1 MINYLTVFSCF
12 IRSSMESMT
21 IKAPVD
27 KKMIMNNYQ
36 KNIWDMRPDIE
47 LSLTCPAHA
56 RAAVSHHGSAVGSV
70 EHVDTS
76 RKKRFWWNYKNN

>member
-1 MINYLTVFSCF
+1 MS
-12 IRSSMESMT
+12 
-21 IKAPVD
+21 
-27 KKMIMNNYQ
+27 
-36 KNIWDMRPDIE
+36 PDIE